1 MSKETENILRFAGM
15 IAVFLFIMGVA
26 LFRIR
31 GLEKQIYEL
40 EHAPTDT
47 ITVVKHD
54 TIKID
59 SPVPVY
65 KYIKEKEYIAIHDTT
80 LITETDT
87 VTHIIQL
94 PREYLV
100 YKDSTYRAVVSG
112 VQPRLDSMEVYQKT
126 ITETIT
132 KTITVP
138 DKKRWGLGV
147 NVGAGWNG
155 QKVGPYVGVGIQYN
169 IIRW

>member
-1 MSKETENILRFAGM
+1 MSKETENILRFAGL
-15 IAVFLFIMGVA
+15 IAVFLLIMAVA
-26 LFRIR
+26 LGRIR
-31 GLEKQIYEL
+31 KLEKQIYEL

-47 ITVVKHD
+47 VTVIRHD

-65 KYIKEKEYIAIHDTT
+65 KYIKETEYVAITDT
-80 LITETDT
+80 LIQHDT

-126 ITETIT
+126 VTETIT

-155 QKVGPYVGVGIQYN
+155 QKISPYVGVGVQYN
-169 IIRW
+169 IFRW